1 MEIGKALLKRLQEED
16 TIKNNSVKKFH
27 RCHYIYF
34 ILDTEYNAVKIGV
47 SKNAKDRL
55 RSLQSANLHPLQI
68 LKTIKFRRTGS
79 DEKEAQAAATMAGF
93 KREKEIHTKFDN
105 HLIRNEW
112 FRHEDTLKEF
122 IERL

>member
-1 MEIGKALLKRLQEED
+1 MEIGKELLNRPQPQ
-16 TIKNNSVKKFH
+16 NVKKFY

-68 LKTIKFRRTGS
+68 LKTIKFRRTSS

-93 KREKEIHTKFDN
+93 KREKEIHTVFDS

-112 FRHEDTLKEF
+112 FRHEETLKEF
-122 IERL
+122 IEKL